1 MSQLCHPET
10 IRLASMHSRSPM
22 PVRLFRFA
30 SHQLRRSY
38 APVTGSRTAIA
49 RLRENSAAIGS
60 RSTKGP
66 LAAPTFMALGRV
78 VPQAAMSMCS
88 NGCDPNGVYSMS
100 SSAHPN
106 DRRRHLDAKSLGSF
120 AIDHQLVFCG
130 GLGKVRRFLA
140 FEKCGRCSQRRAGRG
155 R

>member
-1 MSQLCHPET
+1 
-10 IRLASMHSRSPM
+10 MHSRSPM

-66 LAAPTFMALGRV
+66 LAAPTFMALACRWGSR
-78 VPQAAMSMCS
+78 PQ
-88 NGCDPNGVYSMS
+88 
-100 SSAHPN
+100 
-106 DRRRHLDAKSLGSF
+106 
-120 AIDHQLVFCG
+120 HQLRT
-130 GLGKVRRFLA
+130 L
-140 FEKCGRCSQRRAGRG
+140 S
-155 R
+155 